1 MGFSDEFSD
10 MTQVIPSQSRLVS
23 VIVPLYNGQK
33 HLLELIQSL
42 KNQTHNKI
50 EVIIVDNNSTDDS
63 VILLKSLSE
72 KIIPMNIFLNK
83 KNEGYCGGCNEGI
96 KHANGEYLLF
106 LSQDRIMSDDW
117 IEKTIAKMNQD
128 EKIGCVVGK
137 VIRDGASSPEYGH
150 SYDVYGAVLIN
161 GIPDESK
168 LFFGGGT
175 VLIRK
180 KTIEQVGGFDPEFFI
195 YQEDVDIC
203 WRIRLAGYDIKIEKN
218 AVCHNKGGGI
228 SDTFYNNKRYN
239 ISFDSELINMPLY
252 KFYYSQKNRIRTLLK
267 NYSAV
272 NVLKRLPVAI
282 VIILLRGVFMSLT
295 TRKFSYFLAVFR
307 GFWWNI
313 MHTTNTMKIRKKIQQ
328 SRVINDSEIER
339 HMLQKSIELNAII
352 SLRQLLRKKS

>member
-1 MGFSDEFSD
+1 
-10 MTQVIPSQSRLVS
+10 MTKIIPSQSVLVS
-23 VIVPLYNGQK
+23 VIIPLYNGQK

-42 KNQTHNKI
+42 KNQTYNKI

-63 VILLKSLSE
+63 IVLLKSLSE
-72 KIIPMNIFLNK
+72 KIIPLNIFLNK

-106 LSQDRIMSDDW
+106 LSQDRIMNSDW
-117 IEKTIAKMNQD
+117 IELTVTKMEED
-128 EKIGCVVGK
+128 KKIGCVVGK
-137 VIRDGASSPEYGH
+137 VIREGASSAEYGH

-161 GIPDESK
+161 GISDESK

-180 KTIEQVGGFDPEFFI
+180 KVIDQVGGFDPEFFI

-218 AVCHNKGGGI
+218 AVCYNKGGGI
-228 SDTFYNNKRYN
+228 SDTFYNNKQYN

-272 NVLKRLPVAI
+272 NVLKRLPI
-282 VIILLRGVFMSLT
+282 VIVLIVLRGIFMSLT

-313 MHTTNTMKIRKKIQQ
+313 THTTNTLKIRKRIQQ
-328 SRVINDSEIER
+328 FRVINDSEIER
-339 HMLQKSIELNAII
+339 YMLQKSIEINAIM
-352 SLRQLLRKKS
+352 SLKQLLKYKS